1 MKKRCFIAGAGEYTG
16 LVSPLPGDYVIA
28 ADGGY
33 AQLVSRGIVPDLV
46 IGDFDSLGEAPDHP
60 NIVRSPA
67 EKDDTDMMLAVREGL
82 SRGLGMFIIDGGLD
96 GRLDHTIANFQI
108 LVYLARRG
116 ALGVL
121 LGREVCVTAITN
133 GSLKFYSG
141 RENTKAALK
150 RGDIADAADTEMRCG
165 VSADSSNSAMRGG
178 ISVFSAG
185 EAAEGVTLAGLKYPL
200 DGATITCDYPIGVS
214 NEFTGTPATVS
225 VRSGALLVTW
235 TSGPELLE
243 GMYEVLEWTS

>member
-1 MKKRCFIAGAGEYTG
+1 MRKRCFIAGAGEYTG

-33 AQLVSRGIVPDLV
+33 AQLISRGIVPDLV
-46 IGDFDSLGEAPDHP
+46 IGDFDSLGEPPDHP

-67 EKDDTDMMLAVREGL
+67 EKDDTDMMLAVRQGL

-96 GRLDHTIANFQI
+96 GRLDHSIANFQI

-121 LGREVCVTAITN
+121 LGREVCVTAVMD
-133 GSLKFYSG
+133 GSLRFGSG
-141 RENTKAALK
+141 SEN
-150 RGDIADAADTEMRCG
+150 
-165 VSADSSNSAMRGG
+165 SG

-185 EAAEGVTLAGLKYPL
+185 ETAKGVTLAGLKYPL

-214 NEFTGTPATVS
+214 NEFTGAPATVS
-225 VRSGALLVTW
+225 VSNGTLLVTW
-235 TSGPELLE
+235 TGGPELLE
-243 GMYEVLEWTS
+243 FGNVK

>member
-16 LVSPLPGDYVIA
+16 LVSPLPEDYVIA

-33 AQLVSRGIVPDLV
+33 AQLISRGIVPDLV
-46 IGDFDSLGEAPDHP
+46 IGDFDSLGETPDHP
-60 NIVRSPA
+60 NIIRSPA

-82 SRGLGMFIIDGGLD
+82 SRGLGTFIIDGGLD

-108 LVYLARRG
+108 LVFLARRG

-121 LGREVCVTAITN
+121 LGREVCVTAVVN
-133 GSLKFYSG
+133 GSLRF
-141 RENTKAALK
+141 
-150 RGDIADAADTEMRCG
+150 
-165 VSADSSNSAMRGG
+165 DSKSAMRGG

-185 EAAEGVTLAGLKYPL
+185 DAAEGVTLTGLKYPL

-225 VRSGALLVTW
+225 VRNGALLVTW
-235 TSGPELLE
+235 TGGPELLE
-243 GMYEVLEWTS
+243 GVYEVLEWTS